1 MDSRQGLE
9 SEITENGENLSV
21 GERQL
26 ISIARAILKPT
37 RIVLVD
43 EATANID
50 VTTES
55 IIYKAMN
62 ESFKHSTVITVAHR
76 LNTVINSDR
85 ILVLDQGKIA
95 ELDPPQVLLSRPD
108 SIFNKLYE
116 EFKNV
121 KEESSF

>member
-1 MDSRQGLE
+1 M
-9 SEITENGENLSV
+9 SV

-37 RIVLVD
+37 KIVLVD

-50 VTTES
+50 VKTES
-55 IIYKAMN
+55 VIYKAMN

-85 ILVLDQGKIA
+85 ILVLEGGLLKEYDN
-95 ELDPPQVLLSRPD
+95 PQVLLRNPNSFFA
-108 SIFNKLYE
+108 SLY
-116 EFKNV
+116 N
-121 KEESSF
+121 ESQK

>member
-1 MDSRQGLE
+1 MQRKQLNSDIS
-9 SEITENGENLSV
+9 ENGENLSM

-26 ISIARAILKPT
+26 ISIARSILKPT

-50 VTTES
+50 VKTES

-62 ESFKHSTVITVAHR
+62 EAFKNSTVITVAHR

-85 ILVLDQGKIA
+85 ILVLEGGLLKEYDN
-95 ELDPPQVLLSRPD
+95 PQVLLKNPNSFFA
-108 SIFNKLYE
+108 SLYNE
-116 EFKNV
+116 SQ
-121 KEESSF
+121 KESKMW